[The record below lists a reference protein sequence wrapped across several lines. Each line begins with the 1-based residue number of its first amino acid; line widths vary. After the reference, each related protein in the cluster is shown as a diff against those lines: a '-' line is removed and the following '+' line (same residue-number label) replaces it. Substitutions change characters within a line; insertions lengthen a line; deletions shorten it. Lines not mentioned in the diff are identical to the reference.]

1 MMRAGK
7 IKSRAADDR
16 NDSNGNGV
24 YVRRGGGR
32 LAMPDDRSRD
42 RRVLAAQCLTAAHQS
57 VDAALR
63 AALLGMA
70 QRWLD
75 LANDEYDPAA
85 PDALQ
90 AAITAQIIQV
100 KLGQKLRAQFDL
112 PRDLPQSMIA
122 LLTQL

>member
-1 MMRAGK
+1 MTGTIRTGTGFTCAG
-7 IKSRAADDR
+7 
-16 NDSNGNGV
+16 
-24 YVRRGGGR
+24 GGGR

-63 AALLGMA
+63 AAHLGMA

-75 LANDEYDPAA
+75 LANDEYVPAA

-90 AAITAQIIQV
+90 AAITAQIIQM
-100 KLGQKLRAQFDL
+100 KLGQRLRVQFDL